1 MTISRALGDLRDKP
15 SRSGLLNR
23 DAVGI
28 IGSHR
33 SVWLARA
40 AVCVDSG
47 DVNGSG
53 RGNGGGKGQLGL
65 VKMPCS

>member
-15 SRSGLLNR
+15 LRSGSSNQG
-23 DAVGI
+23 AVGI
-28 IGSHR
+28 IRSHG
-33 SVWLARA
+33 SVWLAQA

-47 DVNGSG
+47 DANGSG